1 MLWLWQLGAP
11 RSCGWSGQLNT
22 PNTSNL
28 PRQWVASEP
37 GYDGSLRLI
46 PPLASADDAEMF
58 HAMKPLGG
66 PPHGLRVGGDDDT
79 GAAAREWALEH
90 RYVQAYGIAPCAHG
104 LYLMRSC
111 PGRDCYRA
119 AGLDHIQIWV
129 PADAGERPFIL
140 THPYVREIPD
150 RMRAYAEAHGLII
163 TSDPVDD
170 QWYGMST
177 LPIRLTIPSVNTMW
191 PIEERAAVLLRA
203 WPVEWRAATMVS

>member
-1 MLWLWQLGAP
+1 M
-11 RSCGWSGQLNT
+11 SDY
-22 PNTSNL
+22 TSNL
-28 PRQWVASEP
+28 PRQFPAAEP
-37 GYDGSLRLI
+37 GYAGTLVLI
-46 PPLASADDAEMF
+46 PPLASEETALTFAQ
-58 HAMKPLGG
+58 
-66 PPHGLRVGGDDDT
+66 PPHSLCVGGDPEAWT
-79 GAAAREWALEH
+79 AARDWALEH
-90 RYVQAYGIAPCAHG
+90 RYVQAYGLAPCAHG

-119 AGLDHIQIWV
+119 AGLDHTQIWV

-203 WPVEWRAATMVS
+203 WPVEWRATTMVS